1 MDDPVNHP
9 SHYTQY
15 EHEVIELTEQLDF
28 CVGNACKYILRAP
41 YKGNEIQDL
50 RKALWYID
58 RSVKAQSLVPHQAR
72 EVSMSFNDPIVFK
85 LVCAYPC
92 DRLATWTPTRD
103 RLDLVKQMIEKR
115 ILELEIEAL
124 RKQKAALENG

>member
-28 CVGNACKYILRAP
+28 CVGNACKYILRSP

-50 RKALWYID
+50 NKALWYID
-58 RSVKAQSLVPHQAR
+58 RSMKVESLVPYDAQKFADT
-72 EVSMSFNDPIVFK
+72 FGDPIVSK
-85 LVCAYPC
+85 LVRAYPYVRSVPWL
-92 DRLATWTPTRD
+92 DTRD
-103 RLDLVKQMIEKR
+103 RLGVVKQMIEKR
-115 ILELEIEAL
+115 ILELEIAQLKAEKAKLEA
-124 RKQKAALENG
+124 A

>member
-50 RKALWYID
+50 KKALWYID
-58 RSVKAQSLVPHQAR
+58 RSVKAQSLVQHHVRDVAD
-72 EVSMSFNDPIVFK
+72 SFGNPLVLK

-103 RLDLVKQMIEKR
+103 RLDTVKQMIEKR

-124 RKQKAALENG
+124 RKQKAALEAA

>member
-1 MDDPVNHP
+1 MNDPVNHP

-50 RKALWYID
+50 KKALWYID
-58 RSVKAQSLVPHQAR
+58 RSVKAQSLVPHHAK
-72 EVSMSFNDPIVFK
+72 EVAMLFDNDIVFK

-92 DRLATWTPTRD
+92 DHLATWTPTRD
-103 RLDLVKQMIEKR
+103 RLDVVMKMIEKR

-124 RKQKAALENG
+124 RRQKAELENG

>member
-1 MDDPVNHP
+1 MNDPVNHP

-28 CVGNACKYILRAP
+28 CVGNACKYILRSP

-58 RSVKAQSLVPHQAR
+58 RSAKVNSLVPYDALAVADTFGNHI
-72 EVSMSFNDPIVFK
+72 VSK
-85 LVCAYPC
+85 LVHAYPRSRPKC
-92 DRLATWTPTRD
+92 WLDTRD
-103 RLDLVKQMIEKR
+103 RLKVVKMMIEKR
-115 ILELEIEAL
+115 ILELEIAQLKAE
-124 RKQKAALENG
+124 KAALENG